1 MHRCLASVLM
11 ISLGELQKEQQNDK
25 NQLVSELK
33 NVDADTQRL
42 RRDTDSQMHRK
53 GLDQF
58 HFRWLK
64 IKVNHTAC
72 LISITLFFND
82 LN

>member
-1 MHRCLASVLM
+1 MHCCSASVLM

-58 HFRWLK
+58 HFRWLN
-64 IKVNHTAC
+64 IKGFDNAFY
-72 LISITLFFND
+72 ISITLISTI
-82 LN
+82 

>member
-1 MHRCLASVLM
+1 MLM

-53 GLDQF
+53 G
-58 HFRWLK
+58 
-64 IKVNHTAC
+64 
-72 LISITLFFND
+72 
-82 LN
+82 

>member
-1 MHRCLASVLM
+1 M

-53 GLDQF
+53 GSRQDQF
-58 HFRWLK
+58 HFRWLN
-64 IKVNHTAC
+64 IKGFHIEFPIV
-72 LISITLFFND
+72 ITLIFYH

>member
-1 MHRCLASVLM
+1 M

-53 GLDQF
+53 GLD
-58 HFRWLK
+58 
-64 IKVNHTAC
+64 
-72 LISITLFFND
+72 
-82 LN
+82 

>member
-1 MHRCLASVLM
+1 MHRCLARVLM

-53 GLDQF
+53 GS
-58 HFRWLK
+58 H
-64 IKVNHTAC
+64 KVV
-72 LISITLFFND
+72 SF
-82 LN
+82 

>member
-1 MHRCLASVLM
+1 M

-53 GLDQF
+53 GSRQDQF
-58 HFRWLK
+58 HFRWLN
-64 IKVNHTAC
+64 IKGFHIEFPIV
-72 LISITLFFND
+72 ITLIFYH
-82 LN
+82 LNWN

>member
-1 MHRCLASVLM
+1 MASLFGKCLM

-53 GLDQF
+53 GLDIPYF
-58 HFRWLK
+58 DNANFLSSKLK
-64 IKVNHTAC
+64 LEVYKPNKNRT
-72 LISITLFFND
+72 T
-82 LN
+82 